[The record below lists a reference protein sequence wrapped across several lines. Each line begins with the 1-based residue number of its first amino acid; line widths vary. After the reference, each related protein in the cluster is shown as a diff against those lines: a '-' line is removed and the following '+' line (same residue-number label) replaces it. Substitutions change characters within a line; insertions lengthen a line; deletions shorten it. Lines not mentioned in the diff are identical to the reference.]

1 MKILKTAKD
10 HQQALK
16 LLEELM
22 RSDPPDDSPKSDEI
36 ELLAFLIET
45 YEKANIPIP
54 PPDPIDAI
62 RFRMDQMGLAQQDL
76 VPYIGSKSRV
86 SEVLSGKRPLT
97 LSMIRELH
105 RGLGIPME
113 ILANQPEEEIPNQI
127 DVEAYPVREMYSHG
141 YFGHVIEKWTKALN
155 DRREELLHSFFKGR
169 EREPIG
175 ALNRQSPRAKSQIHV
190 EALHAWRCRVMD
202 RAMEKQLTRYNY
214 DELTDQFIKSLTA
227 LTQFPQGPQLVIQAL
242 EDRGIAVVLEPHL
255 DKTHLDGAALLLPD
269 GRPVIGL
276 TLRYNRLDNFWFTL
290 FHELGHVKLHLKS
303 GEQNGFIDTDI
314 DKTSEQHV
322 EREADRFALNSFI
335 PEEDWKI
342 LQGLHYA
349 DDIRKAAKARS
360 IDPSILAGRL
370 RREAQD
376 YRAHRT
382 LIGQGMVKKTL
393 GIG

>member
-10 HQQALK
+10 HRQAIAR
-16 LLEELM
+16 LEALM
-22 RSDPPDDSPKSDEI
+22 VLDPPDNSSESDEL

-62 RFRMDQMGLAQQDL
+62 RFRMEQMGLGQQDL
-76 VPYIGSKSRV
+76 VPYIGSKGRV
-86 SEVLSGKRPLT
+86 SEVLSRKRPLT

-105 RGLGIPME
+105 RGLEIPME
-113 ILANQPEEEIPNQI
+113 ILANQPKEDIPEQI
-127 DVEAYPVREMYSHG
+127 DVEAYPVREMYSLG
-141 YFGHVIEKWTKALN
+141 YFGHVRERWSKSVN
-155 DRREELLHSFFKGR
+155 DRREELLHSFFRGR

-175 ALNRQSPRAKSQIHV
+175 ALNRQSPRAKSQIYV
-190 EALHAWRCRVMD
+190 EALHAWRCRVID
-202 RAMEKQLTRYNY
+202 RAMVKKLPNYRTEDLT
-214 DELTDQFIKSLTA
+214 EEFIKSLTA
-227 LTQFPQGPQLVIQAL
+227 LSPFQQGPQLVIQAL
-242 EDRGIAVVLEPHL
+242 EDRGIAVVLERHL

-276 TLRYNRLDNFWFTL
+276 TLRYDRLDNFWFTL

-303 GEQNGFIDTDI
+303 GEQQGFIDTDI

-335 PEEDWKI
+335 PEEDWKN
-342 LQGLHYA
+342 LQGLHLA
-349 DDIRKAAKARS
+349 DEIRKAAKARS
-360 IDPSILAGRL
+360 IHPSILAGRL

-382 LIGQGMVKKTL
+382 LIGQGFVKVAL
-393 GIG
+393 GFE